1 MDFSIARRNMVVRQL
16 KARGIKDTLVLD
28 TMLQVPRHHFV
39 EDALQNQAY
48 SDYPLPI
55 GEGQTISQ
63 PFIVAL
69 MTEALGLKGGEI
81 ILEIGTG
88 SGYQAAV
95 LAKIVSRV
103 YSIERNVNL
112 ARRARLIFDRSGI
125 RNVVVKVGDGCLG
138 WDEEA
143 PFDGI
148 VVTAGAP
155 AMVDSLKYQLSPGG
169 RLIIP
174 VGPSQEQDLKRL
186 TRVSEDEFHEENLVK
201 CRFVPLVG
209 QYGWKDVNSS

>member
-1 MDFSIARRNMVVRQL
+1 MVERQL
-16 KARGIKDTLVLD
+16 KARGIKDLLVLE
-28 TMLQVPRHHFV
+28 TMLQVPRHLFV

-69 MTEALGLKGGEI
+69 MTEALGLKGEET

-103 YSIERNVNL
+103 YSVERNVNL

-138 WDEEA
+138 WDEEG

-155 AMVDSLKYQLSPGG
+155 AMVDSLKYQLAPGG
-169 RLIIP
+169 RLVIP

-186 TRVSEDEFHEENLVK
+186 TRVSEDEFHEVNLVK

>member
-1 MDFSIARRNMVVRQL
+1 MDFSIARRNMVERHL
-16 KARGIKDTLVLD
+16 KAKGIKDPLVLE
-28 TMLQVPRHHFV
+28 TMLQVPRHLYV

-63 PFIVAL
+63 PYIVAF
-69 MTEALGLKGGEI
+69 MTEALHLKGNENL
-81 ILEIGTG
+81 LEIGTG

-95 LAKIVSRV
+95 LAKIVGRV

-112 ARRARLIFDRSGI
+112 ARRARLIFDRTGI
-125 RNVVVKVGDGCLG
+125 RNVIVKVGDGCLG
-138 WDEEA
+138 WEEEA

-148 VVTAGAP
+148 LVTAGAP
-155 AMVDSLKYQLSPGG
+155 AVVDTLQQQLVLGG
-169 RLIIP
+169 RLIMP
-174 VGPSQEQDLKRL
+174 VGPGTEQVLKRI
-186 TRVSEDEFHEENLVK
+186 TRTGENEFQEEDLVR

-209 QYGWKDVNSS
+209 QYGWKDANSS